1 MKATITISGIDF
13 ECTYTIEP
21 AQPDTY
27 EEPGHPEYIEDL
39 VITHKGTDFTD
50 FLEDRASEI
59 ETMLLNLQD

>member
-1 MKATITISGIDF
+1 MKTTITLSGLAF

-21 AQPDTY
+21 AQPDTH

-39 VITHKGTDFTD
+39 VITHQGTDFTD
-50 FLEDRASEI
+50 FLEDRAIEI